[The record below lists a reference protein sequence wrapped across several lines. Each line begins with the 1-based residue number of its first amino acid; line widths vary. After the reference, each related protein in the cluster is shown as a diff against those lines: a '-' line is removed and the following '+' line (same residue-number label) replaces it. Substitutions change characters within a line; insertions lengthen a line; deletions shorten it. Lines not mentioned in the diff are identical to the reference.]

1 MNVVIDT
8 SAWIEYLSDGRYADE
23 IESIIQDPD
32 SAILVPAIVL
42 AEIRSVVERKVGRDD
57 AEKAVDYIRENFP
70 VLELTED
77 LAVRAGELHAELRRK
92 QKDISLA
99 DCIIMAHVERI
110 HARVI
115 TLDRHFRLWEGSVVL
130 GD

>member
-1 MNVVIDT
+1 MIDT
-8 SAWIEYLSDGRYADE
+8 SAWIEYLSGGGYADE

-32 SAILVPAIVL
+32 NTVLVPAIVL

-70 VLELTED
+70 VVELTED
-77 LAVRAGELHAELRRK
+77 LAVRVGELHAKLRQK

-99 DCIIMAHVERI
+99 DCIIMAHAEQLR
-110 HARVI
+110 ARVV
-115 TLDRHFRLWEGSVVL
+115 TLDRHFRLWKDSVIL